1 MQKQPLQLHCRAKER
16 DLFDFDSC
24 SLQVV
29 TVLVQLRSCTL
40 CDGHSVPSAGS
51 CPATGAEV
59 EWAVGPSSACQGTLC
74 RGNSGS
80 LERKHWMTPCNVL
93 LSLMS
98 PCGR

>member
-16 DLFDFDSC
+16 DLIRFDSC

-40 CDGHSVPSAGS
+40 CDGHGVPSAGS

-93 LSLMS
+93 LSLIS